1 MGPRRHP
8 ALPAQQH
15 PWWEIPFCRVCALDS
30 FPRFTWKPPPR
41 VGVLP
46 APRKTDESHQPRHSR
61 AHLHCQP
68 WWRQAFLEQGHGGG
82 QHSGLPGGPGT
93 LHRSGRGPELAPP
106 LPPPVQAAATGPAP
120 HPHGDWQSLWPCP
133 VRRGARDSWRCLETA
148 VVTLGVGALT
158 GHRRRRVFK
167 SWPWGVSGSMAA
179 GAPPQGWG
187 CQAAWAGRRGTHEL
201 GGAKTGGLCHRLCCC
216 WLFQT

>member
-1 MGPRRHP
+1 MRGWGPVVTLPCPPSSTRGGKYRSAGSVLSTLFPGSRGSRRP
-8 ALPAQQH
+8 GSGFCQH
-15 PWWEIPFCRVCALDS
+15 LERQMRAISPGTAGHTCTASPGGVR
-30 FPRFTWKPPPR
+30 RFWSKDT
-41 VGVLP
+41 
-46 APRKTDESHQPRHSR
+46 
-61 AHLHCQP
+61 
-68 WWRQAFLEQGHGGG
+68 GG

-93 LHRSGRGPELAPP
+93 LHRSGRGPELEPP

-179 GAPPQGWG
+179 VCSAPGLGVPGSLG
-187 CQAAWAGRRGTHEL
+187 RQAWYP
-201 GGAKTGGLCHRLCCC
+201 
-216 WLFQT
+216 